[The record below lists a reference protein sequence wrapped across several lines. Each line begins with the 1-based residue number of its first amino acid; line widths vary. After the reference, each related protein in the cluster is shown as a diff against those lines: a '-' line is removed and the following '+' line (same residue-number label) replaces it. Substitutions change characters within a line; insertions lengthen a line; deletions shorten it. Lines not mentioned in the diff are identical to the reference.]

1 MATLVLTAVGSAIG
15 GPVGGAIGAIIGQ
28 QIDAAIFAPKLRQG
42 PRLKELEVQTSSY
55 GSQIPAIFGSMRV
68 AGTVIWAT
76 DLVERRAKS
85 GGGKG
90 KPATINYSYSVSM
103 AVALS
108 SRPIARIGR
117 IWADGNLLRG
127 SAGDLKVDAQ
137 LRIYTGEDDQ
147 PLDPLIA
154 SAETAGQA
162 SAHRGLAYA
171 MFEDLQLAEYGNRI
185 PSLTFEIFEREGY
198 VPVSAIFE
206 AATAREVQATTSQN
220 IQGFALSGLSAS
232 EPLGTLL
239 DILPIEVV
247 AHDGRL
253 IARDPLSDPTNA
265 ISIVPISQEGQE
277 AFDLP
282 RQSLEPATLLPH
294 IMTLRYYDSDREFQ
308 ASLQRSERGPVS
320 RKIVQIELPAV
331 LNAADASQIVGNR
344 HLRSLYDRKRWR
356 GDVALNEFKL
366 SPGDLI
372 KDENGLGWRI
382 EKVEHRSGSCAISAR
397 AVIENSVLTAT
408 SATPGRSQPAPDL
421 AVGETRI
428 ALIELPVF
436 GTDDPAKPV
445 FAVFAAGTQSGWR
458 RAALSLSVGDALTE
472 IGSTA
477 SPAIIGVLLD
487 PLAPHHV
494 NLIDESNGLRVQ
506 LLNSAM
512 TIAERTGSPLDADAP
527 YVWLDGEF
535 LRFGNCRLLGNG
547 VFQLSRLRRGCFQSE
562 GAVLV
567 HPIGSRFVLMEA
579 DSARLLGESAFGM
592 GETVTLE
599 ALGIADVAP
608 VSDTIT
614 IRALTTKPLTPVHG
628 SFKRLSDGSVT
639 LQWVR
644 RSRIDDGW
652 RDGVDQMMAEP
663 QEQYLVSLSA
673 DGISFGTWT
682 ASAASKIFSASE
694 WGSFGI
700 SPTSIVTAQILQ
712 VGRHAQSEPLLI
724 NLT

>member
-28 QIDAAIFAPKLRQG
+28 QIDSAIFAPKPRQG
-42 PRLKELEVQTSSY
+42 PRLKELEIQTSSY
-55 GSQIPAIFGSMRV
+55 GSQIPAIFGTMRV

-127 SAGDLKVDAQ
+127 AAGDLKVDTQ

-171 MFEDLQLAEYGNRI
+171 MFEDLQLADYGNRI
-185 PSLTFEIFEREGY
+185 PSLTFEIFEREGT

-206 AATAREVQATTSQN
+206 AATAGEVQATTSQN

-232 EPLGTLL
+232 EPLGTLI

-247 AHDGRL
+247 AQDGRL
-253 IARDPLSDPTNA
+253 IARDPLPDPVDA
-265 ISIVPISQEGQE
+265 VSIVAISQEGRE
-277 AFDLP
+277 AFDSP
-282 RQSLEPATLLPH
+282 RQSLESATALPH
-294 IMTLRYYDSDREFQ
+294 VMTLRYYDSDREFQ

-331 LNAADASQIVGNR
+331 LNATHASQIVGNR
-344 HLRSLYDRKRWR
+344 HLRSLYERKSWR
-356 GDVALNEFKL
+356 GDVALNEFQL

-372 KDENGLGWRI
+372 KDQNGLGWRI
-382 EKVEHRSGSCAISAR
+382 ERVEHRLGSSSILAR
-397 AVIENSVLTAT
+397 AVIESSLSTAT
-408 SATPGRSQPAPDL
+408 SGAPGRSQPAPDL

-436 GTDDPAKPV
+436 GTEDPAKPV
-445 FAVFAAGTQSGWR
+445 VAVFAAGTQSGWR
-458 RAALSLSVGDALTE
+458 RAALSLAVGDALTE

-477 SPAIIGVLLD
+477 APAIMGVSLD

-494 NLIDESNGLRVQ
+494 NLIDESAGLRVQ

-527 YVWLDGEF
+527 YFWLDGEF
-535 LRFGNCRLLGNG
+535 LRFGNCHALGNG
-547 VFQLSRLRRGCFQSE
+547 IYKLSRLRRGCFQSD
-562 GAVLV
+562 GYVPLHAV
-567 HPIGSRFVLMEA
+567 GRRFVLIEQV
-579 DSARLLGESAFGM
+579 SARLVEERALLQDEA
-592 GETVTLE
+592 VILE
-599 ALGIADVAP
+599 ALGIGDVAP
-608 VSDTIT
+608 VSDTTT
-614 IRALTTKPLTPVHG
+614 ILALATKPLAPVHG
-628 SFKRLSDGSVT
+628 SFARLSDGSVT

-673 DGISFGTWT
+673 DGITFGTWMVS
-682 ASAASKIFSASE
+682 SAHQTFSASE
-694 WGSFGI
+694 WGSFAI
-700 SPTSIVTAQILQ
+700 SPTSIVTAQISQ
-712 VGRHAQSEPLLI
+712 VGRHAQSEPFLI